1 MKVPSFRV
9 TKRRLPQFEAAA
21 VFLYHVFK
29 LAHIQVVIEA
39 LLCHQL
45 LCISFFDDVSVG
57 DDEDTVRLLDSGKP
71 VGDDEG
77 SSAL

>member
-9 TKRRLPQFEAAA
+9 TKRRMPQFEAAA

-45 LCISFFDDVSVG
+45 LCISFFYNASIV
-57 DDEDTVRLLDSGKP
+57 DDEDAIRLLDSGKS